1 MDSPNPSYI
10 EQDAELSEDHE
21 SGKYERN
28 QRIPDG
34 WDSIE
39 PGTVT
44 LFKDSVN
51 KTTRA

>member
-1 MDSPNPSYI
+1 VVK
-10 EQDAELSEDHE
+10 DAELSEDHE

-39 PGTVT
+39 PVTGT

-51 KTTRA
+51 KMTRA